1 MRKGELNVEV
11 NREGDPGYSGL
22 PGVREADPGGPEM
35 LPGVRGCIS
44 AAPGV
49 VRSHESFLRRKGRP
63 WDSGLQERRHALPAS
78 SSQAR
83 CRTDLACSSAP
94 HRHGWL
100 QPATSDAKCRA
111 KGARDGWRVQQGQK
125 PNKNLPPSF
134 LRRKDRGA
142 PEYGPLVKRLRHRPF
157 TAVTR
162 VRLPH
167 GSPEAG

>member
-35 LPGVRGCIS
+35 LPGVRGCVS

-83 CRTDLACSSAP
+83 CRTGRASPLPHIGTAGCNQRPQMPGVVPRGLGMGGACSRDRS
-94 HRHGWL
+94 
-100 QPATSDAKCRA
+100 QTKTSPPFLCRKD
-111 KGARDGWRVQQGQK
+111 KGAPKYD
-125 PNKNLPPSF
+125 
-134 LRRKDRGA
+134 
-142 PEYGPLVKRLRHRPF
+142 PLVKRLRHRPF

-167 GSPEAG
+167 GSPEAW